1 MDSINKL
8 QKNIVMH
15 RNIEN
20 SWSNELSKA
29 LLSRE
34 DFVPEEYLT
43 MNQVSSLFALQR
55 PQTQKILALMMGQGR
70 VETKKFAILVN
81 KEYSLVRP
89 IVHYRLIKKKATS
102 LPKRNARKVSA
113 VNKSWKCLERTP
125 T

>member
-1 MDSINKL
+1 LDGIDKL
-8 QKNIVMH
+8 QKNIMMH
-15 RNIEN
+15 RNLKN
-20 SWSNELSKA
+20 SWSGELSKA

-43 MNQVSSLFALQR
+43 MTQISNLFALR
-55 PQTQKILALMMGQGR
+55 GAQTQRLLALMISQGR

-89 IVHYRLIKKKATS
+89 IVHYRLIKKKPIS

-113 VNKSWKCLERTP
+113 VNKSWKCLEHNSM
-125 T
+125 

>member
-1 MDSINKL
+1 MDSIDKL
-8 QKNIVMH
+8 QENIMH
-15 RNIEN
+15 RNLKN
-20 SWSNELSKA
+20 NWSNELSKA

-43 MNQVSSLFALQR
+43 MTQISSLFALQR
-55 PQTQKILALMMGQGR
+55 PQTQKLLGLMMGQGR

-89 IVHYRLIKKKATS
+89 IVHYRLIQKKATS

-113 VNKSWKCLERTP
+113 VNKSWQCLERTAK
-125 T
+125 

>member
-1 MDSINKL
+1 
-8 QKNIVMH
+8 MH
-15 RNIEN
+15 RNLQN
-20 SWSNELSKA
+20 NWSKELSKA

-43 MNQVSSLFALQR
+43 QTQISSLLALQR
-55 PQTQKILALMMGQGR
+55 PQTQKLLGLMIGQGR
-70 VETKKFAILVN
+70 IETKKFAIIVN
-81 KEYSLVRP
+81 KEYALVRP
-89 IVHYRLIKKKATS
+89 IVHYRLVKKKATS

>member
-8 QKNIVMH
+8 QENIMH
-15 RNIEN
+15 RNLKN
-20 SWSNELSKA
+20 SWSKELSKA

-43 MNQVSSLFALQR
+43 QAQISSLLALQR
-55 PQTQKILALMMGQGR
+55 PQTQKLISLMMGQGR
-70 VETKKFAILVN
+70 IETRKFAIIVN

-89 IVHYRLIKKKATS
+89 IVHYRLLKKKATS
-102 LPKRNARKVSA
+102 LPKRNPQKVSA